1 MKYSIIT
8 AALLFKVDTRDCFL
22 AYMSAINRFVFEN
35 VVNKKQNKNKLKI
48 KR

>member
-8 AALLFKVDTRDCFL
+8 ATLLFKVDTRDYCGF

-35 VVNKKQNKNKLKI
+35 MVNKK
-48 KR
+48 

>member
-22 AYMSAINRFVFEN
+22 AYMSAM
-35 VVNKKQNKNKLKI
+35 NKFCFNEMKKDKL
-48 KR
+48 